1 MAVCTYAALIP
12 LQPVLTMPDGSP
24 LRFAAA
30 DAVAPL
36 VLLAAVLG
44 PRQRLPAGLL
54 LTAVAIPLV
63 ALLSTLV
70 AAHERSLTW
79 YAMGKTAGLFYLAAL
94 SVAAAR
100 GVPRDAGPVVLRALA
115 FGALWSAVLG
125 LAGYV
130 AWMEGFPTTLVSTG
144 RLCSTMPGDPNI
156 YCSLLA
162 VGLLVTATD
171 AHWSA
176 VARAAG
182 VGVLVTALVLTGSRS
197 GVVGAGLGLAVTLL
211 VRSRDPWLTG
221 ARTLYALVAVGLV
234 GTVAFLSAPGG
245 MAGDFIYEHASRTW
259 TVDNRFA
266 LYTRALEQF
275 AEHPLLGL
283 GIGGFNELNTWSME
297 GPGGHLPVHNTYLW
311 ALVDLGIAGGSL
323 MAGIV
328 VAAIWRC
335 ARAAGRPPAPE
346 GAAQVAGALAAMAG
360 FNLFVDGF
368 YQRHLWVLLACAMGM
383 PAARRV
389 RRVPVWQ
396 WRHEAAVVPV
406 TR

>member
-1 MAVCTYAALIP
+1 VCAYAALIP
-12 LQPVLTMPDGSP
+12 MQPVLTMPDGSP

-36 VLLAAVLG
+36 VLLAALLA

-70 AAHERSLTW
+70 AAHERALTW
-79 YAMGKTAGLFYLAAL
+79 YAMGKTGGLFYLAAL

-100 GVPRDAGPVVLRALA
+100 SVPRDAGPVVLRALG
-115 FGALWSAVLG
+115 FGALWSALLG
-125 LAGYV
+125 LAGYA
-130 AWMEGFPTTLVSTG
+130 AWMAGFPTSLVSTG

-171 AHWSA
+171 TRWS
-176 VARAAG
+176 VPVRAAG
-182 VGVLVTALVLTGSRS
+182 VVVLVIALVLTGSRS
-197 GVVGAGLGLAVTLL
+197 GVVGAGVGLAITLL
-211 VRSRDPWLTG
+211 VRSRDPWVTG
-221 ARTLYALVAVGLV
+221 ARTVYALVALGLIA
-234 GTVAFLSAPGG
+234 TVALLSAPGG
-245 MAGDFIYEHASRTW
+245 IAGDFLYEHASRAW

-335 ARAAGRPPAPE
+335 ARAAVRRPAPE

-383 PAARRV
+383 PVARRV
-389 RRVPVWQ
+389 RRVPVVQWQ
-396 WRHEAAVVPV
+396 DDPGVASVAR
-406 TR
+406 